1 VSNGTTVT
9 KDRTAAVK
17 AALKALVKD
26 RVLVGI
32 PSEKAFRDPEP
43 DEPRPALNN
52 AEIGYL
58 QEFGSP
64 EANIPARPHLVPGTQ
79 KALPEVE
86 KIYREVAPKVLDGNV
101 SLIRDAHK
109 KVGHTVA
116 SSVKNLITDGIDPPL
131 AERTIKERQRR
142 GREGTTPLLDKGQY
156 RRNIDSVV
164 RPAGTKKGKR

>member
-1 VSNGTTVT
+1 MTNGTTVT

-58 QEFGSP
+58 NEFGAP

-79 KALPEVE
+79 KALPKVE
-86 KIYREVAPKVLDGNV
+86 KFYREAAPKVLDGN
-101 SLIRDAHK
+101 SEAIRAAHG
-109 KVGHTVA
+109 KVGFTVT
-116 SSVKNLITDGIDPPL
+116 SSIKNLITDGIAPPL
-131 AERTIKERQRR
+131 AERTLENRKRR
-142 GREGTTPLLDKGQY
+142 GREGETPLLDTGQY
-156 RRNIDSVV
+156 RRNIDFVI
-164 RPAGTKKGKR
+164 RPAGAKKGNR